1 MSLKVNW
8 LARLN
13 SVLLV
18 RRHASQ
24 QRRSGIISIVS
35 HSRTNNYISARTQN
49 PAWVLL
55 ASRRAPLVIA
65 CLQSLFEEAHDG
77 VLIDD
82 ALHALEAMLAP
93 HANNEHYEIDPARLP
108 QLAGRELRQW
118 ISRSLINER
127 GGRIYATDALQAAIA
142 FVEGLDNRIM
152 TSTASRLSVVQRE
165 IERLVSG
172 LNPDAGQRIKSLE
185 RRIGELQH
193 ELLAAQAGDVPV
205 LDAADA
211 TERIR
216 EIYALTIGLRA
227 DFRRVEDSW
236 READKALRHSIINE
250 QQHRGNIVDQLL
262 DGHEALLDTAEGRVF
277 ESFQAQLRQSVD
289 LDLMRERLR
298 EILSHEVS
306 EKALSAQQQND
317 LRFLVGRLV
326 KESEVV
332 FQARARS
339 ERDVKGFLKTG
350 LAAEHHRV
358 GQLLA
363 EIFQEM
369 LKLDWQRAATR
380 RTASPLP
387 PVAVPIAGI
396 PLIERL
402 RYKSLDS
409 DAAAEL
415 NLLQTNSEAAALDTD
430 FWLDFDGLDRDAVI
444 AETLALLQARGKPL
458 SIAELAAAL
467 PPTHDLETFALWI
480 TMAREAGIAIVTN
493 QSETVDIIDKDAQKW
508 RFTLPLTT
516 LDESSVANIEWEI

>member
-1 MSLKVNW
+1 VVVSQSNPLGSVIIHTVNT
-8 LARLN
+8 
-13 SVLLV
+13 
-18 RRHASQ
+18 
-24 QRRSGIISIVS
+24 
-35 HSRTNNYISARTQN
+35 SRTNDYITSRTQH

-82 ALHALEAMLAP
+82 ALHALAAMLAP
-93 HANNEHYEIDPARLP
+93 HANDDQYDIDPTRLP
-108 QLAGRELRQW
+108 QLAGKELRQW
-118 ISRSLINER
+118 ISRSLVIER

-165 IERLVSG
+165 IERLESG
-172 LNPDAGQRIKSLE
+172 LNPDAGERIASLE
-185 RRIGELQH
+185 RRIAQLQT
-193 ELLAAQAGDVPV
+193 ELAAAQDGDVPV
-205 LDAADA
+205 LDPAEAI
-211 TERIR
+211 ERIR
-216 EIYALTIGLRA
+216 EIYTLATGLRA

-236 READKALRHSIINE
+236 READKALRHNIINE

-277 ESFQAQLRQSVD
+277 ESFQAQLRESID

-298 EILSHEVS
+298 EILIHDAS
-306 EKALSAQQQND
+306 EKALTLQQQND

-326 KESEVV
+326 NESEVV

-358 GQLLA
+358 GQLLGD
-363 EIFQEM
+363 IFQEM
-369 LKLDWQRAATR
+369 LQLDWQRAATR

-387 PVAVPIAGI
+387 PVAIPIAGI

-409 DAAAEL
+409 ETAAEL
-415 NLLQTNSEAAALDTD
+415 DLSQANADAAVMDTD
-430 FWLDFDGLDRDAVI
+430 FWADFDGLDRDAVI
-444 AETLALLQARGKPL
+444 AETLALLIKQNRPL
-458 SIAELAAAL
+458 SLAELATAL

-480 TMAREAGIAIVTN
+480 TMAREGGIDIITN
-493 QSETVDIIDKDAQKW
+493 HNETVDITDEDARQW
-508 RFTLPLTT
+508 RFTLPLTK
-516 LDESSVANIEWEI
+516 LDEPSVAAIEWDI

>member
-1 MSLKVNW
+1 M
-8 LARLN
+8 
-13 SVLLV
+13 
-18 RRHASQ
+18 
-24 QRRSGIISIVS
+24 S
-35 HSRTNNYISARTQN
+35 HSRTNDYITARTQH

-77 VLIDD
+77 VLMDD
-82 ALHALEAMLAP
+82 ALHSLAAMLAP
-93 HANNEHYEIDPARLP
+93 YANDEQYEIDPARLP
-108 QLAGRELRQW
+108 QLAGRELRLW
-118 ISRSLINER
+118 IRRALIIER
-127 GGRIYATDALQAAIA
+127 GGRLYATDALQAAIA

-165 IERLVSG
+165 IERLESG
-172 LNPDAGQRIKSLE
+172 LNPDAGQRVASLE
-185 RRIGELQH
+185 RRIAELQR
-193 ELLAAQAGDVPV
+193 ELEAAEAGDIPV

-211 TERIR
+211 IERIR
-216 EIYALTIGLRA
+216 EIYTLTTGLRA

-236 READKALRHSIINE
+236 READKALRHNIINE

-262 DGHEALLDTAEGRVF
+262 DGHEALLDTTEGRVF

-298 EILSHEVS
+298 QILAHEIS
-306 EKALSAQQQND
+306 EKALNAQQQND

-358 GQLLA
+358 GQLLG

-369 LKLDWQRAATR
+369 LQLDWQRAATR
-380 RTASPLP
+380 RSESPLP

-409 DAAAEL
+409 QSLAEL
-415 NLLQTNSEAAALDTD
+415 DLSATQAHTAALDAD
-430 FWLDFDGLDRDAVI
+430 FWADFDGLDREATI
-444 AETLALLQARGKPL
+444 ARTLALLREQGRAL
-458 SIAELAAAL
+458 SIAELAEAL

-480 TMAREAGIAIVTN
+480 TMAREAGIDIVTN
-493 QSETVDIIDKDAQKW
+493 QKETVDITDGEARQW
-508 RFTLPLTT
+508 RFTLPLAS
-516 LDESSVANIEWEI
+516 LDESSVAAIEWDI

>member
-1 MSLKVNW
+1 M
-8 LARLN
+8 
-13 SVLLV
+13 
-18 RRHASQ
+18 
-24 QRRSGIISIVS
+24 
-35 HSRTNNYISARTQN
+35 SRTRTNDYITARTQN

-65 CLQSLFEEAHDG
+65 CLQSLFEDAHDG

-93 HANNEHYEIDPARLP
+93 HANNEVYEIDPARLP

-118 ISRSLINER
+118 IRRSLINER
-127 GGRIYATDALQAAIA
+127 GGRLYATDALQAAIA

-165 IERLVSG
+165 IERLASG
-172 LNPDAGQRIKSLE
+172 LNPDAKLRVASLE
-185 RRIGELQH
+185 RRIANLQRELKAAEQGE
-193 ELLAAQAGDVPV
+193 VPV
-205 LDAADA
+205 LDASDA
-211 TERIR
+211 TERMR
-216 EIYALTIGLRA
+216 EIYTLTTGLRA

-236 READKALRHSIINE
+236 READKQLRHNIINE

-277 ESFQAQLRQSVD
+277 ESFQAQLRQSAD

-306 EKALSAQQQND
+306 DKALNMQQQND
-317 LRFLVGRLV
+317 LRFLVSRLV

-358 GQLLA
+358 GQLLG

-369 LKLDWQRAATR
+369 LQLDWQSASTR
-380 RTASPLP
+380 RTPSPLP
-387 PVAVPIAGI
+387 PVAIALAGI
-396 PLIERL
+396 PLVERL
-402 RYKSLDS
+402 RFKSLDNDS
-409 DAAAEL
+409 GDEL
-415 NLLQTNSEAAALDTD
+415 NLSHSDAQAAALDND
-430 FWLDFDGLDRDAVI
+430 FWEDFEGLDREAVI
-444 AETLALLQARGKPL
+444 RETLAMLKEQGKAL
-458 SIAELAAAL
+458 SIAQLASLL

-480 TMAREAGIAIVTN
+480 TMAREANIDILTN
-493 QSETVDIIDKDAQKW
+493 DTETVELTDKDARQW
-508 RFTLPLTT
+508 RFTLPITQ
-516 LDESSVANIEWEI
+516 LDEPSVTNMEWEI

>member
-1 MSLKVNW
+1 MAN
-8 LARLN
+8 
-13 SVLLV
+13 
-18 RRHASQ
+18 
-24 QRRSGIISIVS
+24 
-35 HSRTNNYISARTQN
+35 SRTNDYISARARH

-65 CLQSLFEEAHDG
+65 CLQSLFEDAHDG
-77 VLIDD
+77 VLMED

-93 HANNEHYEIDPARLP
+93 HANDEHYEIDPARLP

-118 ISRSLINER
+118 IRRSLINER
-127 GGRIYATDALQAAIA
+127 GGRIYATDALQVAIA
-142 FVEGLDNRIM
+142 FVGSLDNRVM

-172 LNPDAGQRIKSLE
+172 LNPDAEQRIASLE
-185 RRIGELQH
+185 RRIAELQR
-193 ELLAAQAGDVPV
+193 ELEAAEAGDVPV
-205 LDAADA
+205 LDDADA

-216 EIYALTIGLRA
+216 EIYALTTGLRA

-236 READKALRHSIINE
+236 READKTLRHSIINE
-250 QQHRGNIVDQLL
+250 QKHRGNIVDQLL

-277 ESFQAQLRQSVD
+277 ESFQDQLRQSD
-289 LDLMRERLR
+289 ELDHMRERLR
-298 EILSHEVS
+298 EILSHEIS
-306 EKALSAQQQND
+306 EKALSMQQQND
-317 LRFLVGRLV
+317 LRFLVARLV

-358 GQLLA
+358 GQLLG

-369 LKLDWQRAATR
+369 LQLDWQRAATR
-380 RTASPLP
+380 RAASPLP
-387 PVAVPIAGI
+387 PVAIPIAGI

-415 NLLQTNSEAAALDTD
+415 NLSQANAESAALDTD
-430 FWLDFDGLDRDAVI
+430 FWADFDGLDREAVI
-444 AETLALLQARGKPL
+444 AETLALLKQQKRAL

-467 PPTHDLETFALWI
+467 PPTHDLENFALWI
-480 TMAREAGIAIVTN
+480 TMAREAGIEIVMHET
-493 QSETVDIIDKDAQKW
+493 ETVDITDKDARQW
-508 RFTLPLTT
+508 RFKLPLTR
-516 LDESSVANIEWEI
+516 LDESAVADIDWEI

>member
-1 MSLKVNW
+1 MVS
-8 LARLN
+8 RYEF
-13 SVLLV
+13 VLI
-18 RRHASQ
+18 RYHPP
-24 QRRSGIISIVS
+24 VS
-35 HSRTNNYISARTQN
+35 HSRTNDYITARTQH

-55 ASRRAPLVIA
+55 ASRRAPLIVA

-77 VLIDD
+77 VLMDD
-82 ALHALEAMLAP
+82 ALQTLAAMLAP
-93 HANNEHYEIDPARLP
+93 HANDEHYEIDPARLP
-108 QLAGRELRQW
+108 QLAGRELRLW
-118 ISRSLINER
+118 IRRSLIIER
-127 GGRIYATDALQAAIA
+127 GGRIYATDALQAAIS

-165 IERLVSG
+165 IERLETG
-172 LNPDAGQRIKSLE
+172 LNPDAGQRIASLE
-185 RRIGELQH
+185 RRITDLQRELV
-193 ELLAAQAGDVPV
+193 AAEAGDVPV
-205 LDAADA
+205 LNAAEA
-211 TERIR
+211 IERIR
-216 EIYALTIGLRA
+216 DIYTLATGLRV

-236 READKALRHSIINE
+236 READKALRHNIIND

-306 EKALSAQQQND
+306 EKALTQQQQND

-358 GQLLA
+358 GQLLG

-369 LKLDWQRAATR
+369 LQLDWQRSATR

-396 PLIERL
+396 PIIERL
-402 RYKSLDS
+402 RFKSLDS
-409 DAAAEL
+409 DTVAEL
-415 NLLQTNSEAAALDTD
+415 DLSQANDEAASLDKE
-430 FWLDFDGLDRDAVI
+430 FWTDFDGLDREVVM
-444 AETLALLQARGKPL
+444 AETLALLKERNRPL
-458 SIAELAAAL
+458 SLAELARAL

-480 TMAREAGIAIVTN
+480 TMAREAGIEIVTN
-493 QSETVDIIDKDAQKW
+493 ESEEVDLVDEDARQW

-516 LDESSVANIEWEI
+516 LDETSVAAIEWDI

>member
-1 MSLKVNW
+1 M
-8 LARLN
+8 N
-13 SVLLV
+13 S
-18 RRHASQ
+18 
-24 QRRSGIISIVS
+24 
-35 HSRTNNYISARTQN
+35 SRTSDYITARTQN

-65 CLQSLFEEAHDG
+65 CLQSLFEEAQDG

-82 ALHALEAMLAP
+82 ALHALATMLLP
-93 HANNEHYEIDPARLP
+93 YANDEQYEIDHTRLP

-118 ISRSLINER
+118 IRRSLIIER
-127 GGRIYATDALQAAIA
+127 GGRIYATDALQSAIA

-165 IERLVSG
+165 IERLESG
-172 LNPDAGQRIKSLE
+172 LNPDAGQRIASLE
-185 RRIGELQH
+185 RRVAELQRELSAAH
-193 ELLAAQAGDVPV
+193 EGNVPV
-205 LDAADA
+205 LDSAEAIERVRDIYTLA
-211 TERIR
+211 T
-216 EIYALTIGLRA
+216 GLRA

-236 READKALRHSIINE
+236 READKALRHNIINE
-250 QQHRGNIVDQLL
+250 QQNRGNIVDQLL

-277 ESFQAQLRQSVD
+277 ESFQAQLRESID

-298 EILSHEVS
+298 EILSHDAS
-306 EKALSAQQQND
+306 EKALTLQQQND

-326 KESEVV
+326 NESEVV
-332 FQARARS
+332 FQARSRS

-369 LKLDWQRAATR
+369 LQLDWQRSATR

-387 PVAVPIAGI
+387 PVAIPIAGI

-402 RYKSLDS
+402 RFKSLDS
-409 DAAAEL
+409 ETAAEL
-415 NLLQTNSEAAALDTD
+415 DLSQANAESAALDTD
-430 FWLDFDGLDRDAVI
+430 FWADFDGLDRDAII
-444 AETLALLQARGKPL
+444 ATTIALLKEQGRPL
-458 SIAELAAAL
+458 SLAELAAAL

-480 TMAREAGIAIVTN
+480 TMAREAGIDIIAN
-493 QSETVDIIDKDAQKW
+493 ESETVDITEDDARQW
-508 RFTLPLTT
+508 RFTLPSTK
-516 LDESSVANIEWEI
+516 LDEPSIAAIEWDI